1 MKQTF
6 LLANNFCNSSDMCH
20 ERQMLLYILGMGCA
34 KKHSLCKETSFGCS
48 EHPKELWKGFVWW
61 SNHHF
66 LTLFFKT
73 EALSHIIWQKSTCQ
87 IIFYFKIICFYLR
100 ICSGFQTVVIKKKK
114 NLHITDE
121 ISKKYCDKCFEKKQ
135 PFSYLF
141 PLITQEKG
149 DIPEDNIPEIDAKEC
164 MILQGTDMPVKP
176 MSTR

>member
-1 MKQTF
+1 MSNYF
-6 LLANNFCNSSDMCH
+6 LFQNYLFLFKNLFWVSDSCD
-20 ERQMLLYILGMGCA
+20 
-34 KKHSLCKETSFGCS
+34 
-48 EHPKELWKGFVWW
+48 
-61 SNHHF
+61 
-66 LTLFFKT
+66 
-73 EALSHIIWQKSTCQ
+73 
-87 IIFYFKIICFYLR
+87 
-100 ICSGFQTVVIKKKK
+100 KKKK